1 MHVQL
6 PIGDSSLALGYA
18 SASQRARV
26 VTEAWI
32 KHHGYCLACKG
43 DQLVPTSAN
52 TQARD
57 FECKHCRHAYEL
69 KSAASPFGKR
79 VTDGA
84 YASMMRRI
92 STSTTPSFLLLQ
104 YTATWNV
111 TNLWAIHHALI
122 TPSAIEQRKALAV
135 TAKRAGWVGCN
146 ILLSGIPPEGRI
158 PLVVNGFAIPKSESR
173 RRFAASEGLSHL
185 SPLGRG
191 WAASTLRLL
200 HKMDKPRF
208 TIEEAYS
215 LEAELSLLY
224 PSNKNV
230 RPKIRQQLQVLR
242 DAGIIRFE
250 SRGNYRFTD
259 PI

>member
-1 MHVQL
+1 MQIQF
-6 PIGDSSLALGYA
+6 PDGDASLALGYT

-26 VTEAWI
+26 VTEAWV
-32 KHHGYCLACKG
+32 KHNGYCLACNG

-92 STSTTPSFLLLQ
+92 NTSTTPSFLLLQ
-104 YTATWNV
+104 YTANWNV

-122 TPSAIEQRKALAV
+122 TLTAIEQRKPLAE
-135 TAKRAGWVGCN
+135 TARRAGWVGCN
-146 ILLSGIPPEGRI
+146 ILLSGIPPEGKI
-158 PLVVNGFAIPKSESR
+158 PLIVNGFVTPMNESR
-173 RRFAASEGLSHL
+173 ERFAASEKLSHL

-191 WAASTLRLL
+191 WAAATLRLL
-200 HKMDKPRF
+200 HKM
-208 TIEEAYS
+208 
-215 LEAELSLLY
+215 
-224 PSNKNV
+224 
-230 RPKIRQQLQVLR
+230 
-242 DAGIIRFE
+242 
-250 SRGNYRFTD
+250 
-259 PI
+259 